1 MKIISKVFEGKEIS
15 KDGLLEDM
23 NEDNILYFKYTLI
36 TSVELEKSFYAFKI
50 I

>member
-1 MKIISKVFEGKEIS
+1 MKIISKVLEGKEVS

-23 NEDNILYFKYTLI
+23 NEDNIPYFKYAPI
-36 TSVELEKSFYAFKI
+36 IAVEIERSFFAFKI